1 MKKKCIL
8 GLLVLVSVSVFLIGF
23 GLSTQLAE
31 ACEPCSEP
39 TRIILVRHGQT
50 HWNVLH
56 ILQGNA
62 DIPLDE
68 TGLVQT
74 EYLAQELADKDVDA
88 VFSTQLSR
96 AYDTALAIATLH
108 GLRVHKRNNMR
119 EIGVGIYTG
128 HQGSQ
133 IPLETRIAWATN
145 PDFAFPS
152 GVPDTTD
159 LLEPQ
164 YVEGIWFEGESLNMV
179 AERSWHAGI
188 CNIVRQH
195 CGENVVVATH
205 GGIIKIALTQVYG
218 LPVTDYSTFEVPNAS
233 LTVLEFKPDGSVVVL
248 SDW

>member
-8 GLLVLVSVSVFLIGF
+8 GLLALVSVSVLLIGF

-31 ACEPCSEP
+31 ACDPCSAP

-68 TGLVQT
+68 TGLEQT
-74 EYLAQELADKDVDA
+74 EYLAQKLADKDVDA

-96 AYDTALAIATLH
+96 AYDTALAIATPH
-108 GLRVHKRNNMR
+108 GLRVRKRNNMR
-119 EIGVGIYTG
+119 EFGVGIYTG

-133 IPLETRIAWATN
+133 IPLETRIAWTTN

-188 CNIVRQH
+188 CNLVLPF
-195 CGENVVVATH
+195 TH
-205 GGIIKIALTQVYG
+205 KYLY
-218 LPVTDYSTFEVPNAS
+218 P
-233 LTVLEFKPDGSVVVL
+233 
-248 SDW
+248 

>member
-8 GLLVLVSVSVFLIGF
+8 GLLVLVSVSVLLIGF
-23 GLSTQLAE
+23 GLLTQLAE
-31 ACEPCSEP
+31 AGGPCSEP

-62 DIPLDE
+62 DIPLNE
-68 TGLVQT
+68 TGLAQAEDLT
-74 EYLAQELADKDVDA
+74 QELADKDVDA
-88 VFSTQLSR
+88 IFSSVLSR
-96 AYDTALAIATLH
+96 AYETALAIAAPHEL
-108 GLRVHKRNNMR
+108 GVDVRNNMR

-133 IPLETRIAWATN
+133 IPLGTRIAWATN

-152 GVPDTTD
+152 GVPDTSE
-159 LLEPQ
+159 LLEPE

-188 CNIVRQH
+188 CNLAKQH

-205 GGIIKIALTQVYG
+205 GGIIQIALTQVRG
-218 LPVTDYSTFEVPNAS
+218 WPVTDYSQIDVPNAS
-233 LTVLEFKPDGSVVVL
+233 LTVLEFEPDGSVVEVL
-248 SDW
+248 DW

>member
-8 GLLVLVSVSVFLIGF
+8 GLLVLVSVSVFLIVF

-68 TGLVQT
+68 TGLAQT
-74 EYLAQELADKDVDA
+74 ECIAQELADKDVDA

-96 AYDTALAIATLH
+96 AYDTALAIAAPH
-108 GLRVHKRNNMR
+108 GLRVHKLNNMR

-145 PDFAFPS
+145 PDFALPS

-164 YVEGIWFEGESLNMV
+164 YVEDIWFEGESLNMV
-179 AERSWHAGI
+179 VERSWHAGV
-188 CNIVRQH
+188 CNLARQH
-195 CGENVVVATH
+195 CGENVVVAIH

>member
-8 GLLVLVSVSVFLIGF
+8 GFLVLVSVSVVLIGF

-31 ACEPCSEP
+31 ASGPCSEP

-50 HWNVLH
+50 NWNVQG

-68 TGLVQT
+68 IGLAQA
-74 EYLAQELADKDVDA
+74 EYLSQELADKDVDA
-88 VFSTQLSR
+88 VFSSHLSR
-96 AYDTALAIATLH
+96 AYETALAIADYH
-108 GLRVHKRNNMR
+108 GLRVHKRNNIR
-119 EIGVGIYTG
+119 EIGVGVYTG
-128 HQGSQ
+128 YTGSQ

-152 GVPDTTD
+152 GVPDTSE
-159 LLEPQ
+159 LLEPA

-179 AERSWHAGI
+179 AERSWYAGI
-188 CNIVRQH
+188 CNIAKQH

-218 LPVTDYSTFEVPNAS
+218 LPVTKYSTFDVPNAS
-233 LTVLEFKPDGSVVVL
+233 LTVLEFKPDGSLVEL